1 MLKNIYVEA
10 HQNGR
15 GASGRVGWRGAKCG
29 DAAIG
34 VLAVNESV
42 VEVVRLIKSVKIVK
56 VVMYCPYKE

>member
-10 HQNGR
+10 NQNGR
-15 GASGRVGWRGAKCG
+15 GSSGRIGWKGTKCG

-42 VEVVRLIKSVKIVK
+42 VEVVWLTKSIKIVK
-56 VVMYCPYKE
+56 VVMYCPCEE